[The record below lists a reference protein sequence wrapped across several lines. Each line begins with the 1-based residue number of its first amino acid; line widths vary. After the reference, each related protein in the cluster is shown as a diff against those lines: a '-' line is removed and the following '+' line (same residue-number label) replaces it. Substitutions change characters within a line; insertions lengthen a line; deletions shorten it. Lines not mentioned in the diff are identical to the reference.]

1 MNAIVAVDKNWAIGS
16 KGQLLV
22 SIPADHKMFRQETLG
37 KAIIYGRKTL
47 ETFPLSQPLDRRENI
62 ILSTNPNLEVRGA
75 KVVHSVEEALDAVK
89 DYAPEDVYVIGG
101 ESIYRQFLP
110 YCDTVHVTE
119 IDRAYEADAYFP
131 DLTKSEEWARTAE
144 GEEQTYFDTAY
155 TFVKYERIKNVE

>member
-1 MNAIVAVDKNWAIGS
+1 M
-16 KGQLLV
+16 
-22 SIPADHKMFRQETLG
+22 
-37 KAIIYGRKTL
+37 
-47 ETFPLSQPLDRRENI
+47 
-62 ILSTNPNLEVRGA
+62 
-75 KVVHSVEEALDAVK
+75 VHSVEEALDAVK

-131 DLTKSEEWARTAE
+131 DLAKSDEWARTAE

-155 TFVKYERIKNVE
+155 TFVKYERKKNAE